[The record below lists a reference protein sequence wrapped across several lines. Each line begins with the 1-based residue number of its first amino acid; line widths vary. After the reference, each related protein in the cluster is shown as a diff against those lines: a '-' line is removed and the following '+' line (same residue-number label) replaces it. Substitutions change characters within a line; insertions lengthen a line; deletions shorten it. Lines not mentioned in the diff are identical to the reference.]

1 MSFSHT
7 IGQTQLKRDF
17 EHRLNSTQV
26 PHAQCIIDN
35 GGRGGLALALDC
47 AFSLLYTEIPPTM
60 EKALQHPD
68 LQFIYPVTTSN
79 NVKSKPTCADYIDEW
94 RSFLNDNLYGS
105 LFDWLAQIGSEN
117 KQGNIGVEEAT
128 QLFKKLSLKAY
139 LGKNKVSILWG
150 VERLNIQAANKLL
163 KLIEE
168 PPKNTYFIFVVSDEE
183 MLLPTIKSRC
193 QLTTLPP
200 VKHLEIEKHL
210 INQGIENNKANEI
223 ARLSQG
229 NMKLAFQLVESSG
242 DSKLLEELL
251 IGCLRSAFL
260 AGKGEKSVSI
270 ELMHWSNKMATLS
283 RPMQKAFLRFGLD
296 FIRQALL
303 LSYQSESLVSFKSLT
318 GFSLEKFAPYVHSAN
333 MTALTQLFEE
343 SSYAVERN
351 ANTKILFSDFC
362 IQLTRLL
369 HHKER

>member
-1 MSFSHT
+1 MSFSLT
-7 IGQTQLKRDF
+7 IGQTSLKRDL
-17 EHRLNSTQV
+17 EHLLNSTQV

-47 AFSLLYTEIPPTM
+47 AFSLLYTEIPQST

-68 LQFIYPVTTSN
+68 LQFVYPVTTSN
-79 NVKSKPTCADYIDEW
+79 NVKTKPTCADYMGDW
-94 RSFLNDNLYGS
+94 RSFINDNLYGS

-128 QLFKKLSLKAY
+128 QLFKKLALKAY
-139 LGKNKVSILWG
+139 LGKNKVCVLWG

-183 MLLPTIKSRC
+183 ALLPTIKSRC
-193 QLTTLPP
+193 QLITLPP
-200 VKHLEIEKHL
+200 VRPSEIENHL
-210 INQGIENNKANEI
+210 IKTGIENSRANEI
-223 ARLSQG
+223 ARQSQG
-229 NMKLAFQLVESSG
+229 DLRLAFQLVESG
-242 DSKLLEELL
+242 EDTQLLEELM
-251 IGCLRSAFL
+251 ISCLRSAFL
-260 AGKGEKSVSI
+260 AGKGKKAVSI

-283 RPMQKAFLRFGLD
+283 RPMQKAFLHYGLD
-296 FIRQALL
+296 FIRQTLL
-303 LSYQSESLVSFKSLT
+303 LSYQSKSLVSFKSLT
-318 GFSLEKFAPYVHSAN
+318 GFSLDKFAPYVHSAN
-333 MTALTQLFEE
+333 IAALLQLFEE

-351 ANTKILFSDFC
+351 ANAKILFSDFC

-369 HHKER
+369 HQKEG